1 MPVGRQSIP
10 KPPKHT
16 RLNLQK
22 RLKGKNTASFYLSI
36 AQLLHSNDE
45 LPAESVTNARLAQ
58 NGPGTVAIVADRKRG
73 TMDCPNCDNRKN
85 QTRHILGIDEV
96 VEMVRLSP
104 STIFRQIAAGTFP
117 CPIRL
122 SPNRIGWLKS
132 EIEAWI
138 AARAKERKGDQ
149 T

>member
-1 MPVGRQSIP
+1 MPVGRQSILT
-10 KPPKHT
+10 PPTHT

-73 TMDCPNCDNRKN
+73 QWTVP
-85 QTRHILGIDEV
+85 
-96 VEMVRLSP
+96 
-104 STIFRQIAAGTFP
+104 TIFRQIAAGTFP